1 MKLLTRVM
9 AALWVRARRQLL
21 IRLLCC

>member
-1 MKLLTRVM
+1 MKLLTRMM

-21 IRLLCC
+21 IRLSQP

>member
-21 IRLLCC
+21 IRLSQP